1 MPACSMARAKG
12 TRAPAS
18 SAIAPVVASA
28 FPVGPATVP
37 IAIPTPPINLNKLVR
52 RVPWPKADMIHR
64 VHPDKYL
71 ADQFNP
77 GPAGNA
83 RFSPI
88 LDAKGNS
95 IPTIY
100 GGTTF
105 DCAAMETV
113 FHDVPFAPGLKT
125 HAKRKLKAHH
135 YSQVLSVADLTLAEL
150 TTTALRKLGIK
161 RGELIETEKNTYPQT
176 RAWAEAIHAQC
187 PDIQGLYWISR
198 QDDRAVAVV
207 LFGDRL
213 GPSPLTVHAPSVD
226 IVADASTYANV
237 VTLASRIG
245 VKITGK

>member
-1 MPACSMARAKG
+1 M
-12 TRAPAS
+12 
-18 SAIAPVVASA
+18 
-28 FPVGPATVP
+28 P
-37 IAIPTPPINLNKLVR
+37 IAVPTPPLNLNKLVR
-52 RVPWPKADMIHR
+52 RVSWPKADIIHR

-150 TTTALRKLGIK
+150 TTTSLRKLGIK
-161 RGELIETEKNTYPQT
+161 RAELIETEKNIYPQT

-187 PDIQGLYWISR
+187 PDIQGYTGYRAKMIGPWRLSCSATGSAPARSPSTRPQSISW
-198 QDDRAVAVV
+198 
-207 LFGDRL
+207 
-213 GPSPLTVHAPSVD
+213 PMSPLTQTS
-226 IVADASTYANV
+226 
-237 VTLASRIG
+237 
-245 VKITGK
+245 